1 MAGGKET
8 PRQKMIGMMYMVLT
22 ALLALNVSSAVLEK
36 FAIIDE
42 TLREM
47 IEVNKN
53 SNENTLKAIEGAPV
67 KGAAEDAAKAKAKE
81 IRELTKGILTYMDD
95 VKTKMAK
102 EKDGSDIPKEQLAQN
117 TNRAEELMLDESK
130 GKGTSLALEYE
141 KKLDGYVEELNKLIK
156 QLPDE
161 VNGKKIEKK
170 QFEDLTK
177 TAGQYEIFKEAKEE
191 LKKQPYEA
199 FAFHGTPTMG
209 AIAYVSQMQTEV
221 LEYEKEA
228 LATVNQIVRGEI
240 VEVDQVV
247 AMVRA
252 QANTLVAG
260 QTYEGDLFVA
270 GAASGI
276 DPVMYKGSESVKVE
290 EVEIAPGIKI
300 KMGKIK
306 FKAGATNYD
315 PKTGIAKMSFPV
327 KIEIP
332 GKTLNQTVEYSV
344 VRPKAVFS
352 SVASSTLYMECGNI
366 KDVSIQGLTE
376 VSGLELSC
384 SPDQGKIMKLGS
396 GKFALIPKRPQM
408 DVSIKM
414 DGVNIGV
421 EKFFAKAVPEPQ
433 GILKVNGAEVKKEE
447 GAPLGVAKYELRIP
461 DDTFVSENRADAG
474 YRITKMVVFTPSGPK
489 TLNNNTIDMNALG
502 LRKGQTFTI
511 GQVVVV
517 RSTYDPNEPD
527 DKVVN
532 CKLGDTF
539 IVK

>member
-42 TLREM
+42 TLREL
-47 IEVNKN
+47 IEVNKD
-53 SNENTLKAIEGAPV
+53 SNKRTLEAIESAPV
-67 KGAAEDAAKAKAKE
+67 KGTAEDAAKAKAKE
-81 IRELTKGILTYMDD
+81 IREKTMAVLAYMDD
-95 VKTKMAK
+95 VKSKMAK
-102 EKDGSDIPKEQLAQN
+102 EKDGSDIPKDQLAQN

-130 GKGTSLALEYE
+130 GKGTSLALDFE
-141 KKLDGYVEELNKLIK
+141 KKLDAYVEELNKVVK
-156 QLPDE
+156 SLPNE
-161 VNGKKIEKK
+161 VNGKKIEKRE
-170 QFEDLTK
+170 FEDLTK
-177 TAGQYEIFKEAKEE
+177 TAGQYDIFKDAKEE
-191 LKKQPYEA
+191 LKQQPYEA

-228 LATVNQIVRGEI
+228 LNLVNSIVRGTV
-240 VEVDQVV
+240 VEVDQLVP
-247 AMVRA
+247 MVRA
-252 QANTLVAG
+252 EANTLVAG

-270 GAASGI
+270 GAASGV
-276 DPVMYKGSESVKVE
+276 DPLMFKGNESVKVE
-290 EVEIAPGIKI
+290 ETEIAPGIKI

-327 KIEIP
+327 RIKLPDRE
-332 GKTLNQTVEYSV
+332 LNQTVSYSV

-376 VSGLELSC
+376 VSGLDLSC
-384 SPDQGKIMKLGS
+384 PADQGKIMKLGS

-408 DVSIKM
+408 EVSIRM
-414 DGVNIGV
+414 DGVNIGT
-421 EKFFAKAVPEPQ
+421 EKFFAKPVPEPQ
-433 GILKVNGAEVKKEE
+433 GILKVNGQEVKKEE
-447 GAPLGVAKYELRIP
+447 GAPMGVAKYELRIP

-474 YRITKMVVFTPSGPK
+474 YRITKMVVFTPTGPK
-489 TLNNNTIDMNALG
+489 TLNNNTIDMASLG

-539 IVK
+539 VVK